1 LYNSL
6 MKVLMQGRFGLLE
19 AAGGDRIQVENTAE
33 QLKKLGVRVD
43 INTSLNVDVTDF
55 DLVHVFQLDWTTE
68 THFMVKNAKRYHKPL
83 VFSPIH
89 HKVAEVKKFDDAYVF
104 DLRRLSKVLFK
115 EQHSR
120 DTFKNIYRC
129 ATNPSKFI
137 PALYSVFHG
146 LKNMHIETLALSDI
160 VLVQTELEAKDLKK
174 TYGVDIN
181 WVKVPNGVSEK
192 FLYAKDR
199 KNPLEFKDYVFCVGR
214 IEPRKN
220 QLNVIKAVEKLR
232 KDSNQDLKLVF
243 VGKKNILN
251 HPEYTL
257 RFNNLLKKH
266 AWIIYIESVPYNKM
280 PAYFAHAKVCVSASW
295 FETTGLTLLEAL
307 FCGTNAVASSPRAKE
322 ILGDYASYC
331 KPWDVESIKDAI
343 GEQFFANRPKL
354 DEEMRQE
361 YTWEN
366 AAKKTYKV
374 YKELL
379 GK

>member
-1 LYNSL
+1 

-33 QLKKLGVRVD
+33 QLKRLGVKVD
-43 INTSLNVDVTDF
+43 ITTSLNVDASDF
-55 DLVHVFQLDWTTE
+55 DLVHIFQLDWTTE
-68 THFMVKNAKRYHKPL
+68 THFMVKNAKKHHKPV

-89 HKVAEVKKFDDAYVF
+89 HKVEEVKKFDDEHVF
-104 DLRRLSKVLFK
+104 GLRRLSKILFE
-115 EQHSR
+115 EQHTR
-120 DTFKNIYRC
+120 DTFKNIYRSV
-129 ATNPSKFI
+129 TNPSKFM
-137 PALYSVFHG
+137 PTLYSIIHG
-146 LKNMHIETLALSDI
+146 LKNMHIETLSLSDVI
-160 VLVQTELEAKDLKK
+160 LVQTKLEATDLKK
-174 TYGVDIN
+174 TYGVDIK
-181 WVKVPNGVSEK
+181 WVKVPSGVSEK
-192 FLYAKDR
+192 FLYAKDY
-199 KNPLEFKDYVFCVGR
+199 KNPLPLKDYVFCVGR

-220 QLNVIKAVEKLR
+220 QLNVIEAVEKLR
-232 KDSNQDLKLVF
+232 EDSNQDLKLVF

-257 RFNNLLKKH
+257 RFNNFIKKH
-266 AWIIYIESVPYNKM
+266 TWITYIESVPYKKI
-280 PAYFAHAKVCVSASW
+280 PAYFTHAKVCVSASW

-307 FCGTNAVASSPRAKE
+307 FCGTNAVASSPRAEE

-331 KPWDVESIKDAI
+331 RPWDVGSIKKAI

-354 DEEMRQE
+354 DVKMRQE

-374 YKELL
+374 YSDLL